1 MPYLFGP
8 NKDEKKMET
17 LQNCIIQLD
26 ESLKQ
31 MTKRV
36 DEMRQSLDRQG
47 DDIKQIIRDSAFNRV
62 NKISISMT

>member
-1 MPYLFGP
+1 MPFLLGP

-31 MTKRV
+31 MTKQV

-47 DDIKQIIRDSAFNRV
+47 DDMKQIIQDSAFNRV
-62 NKISISMT
+62 NKIPIT